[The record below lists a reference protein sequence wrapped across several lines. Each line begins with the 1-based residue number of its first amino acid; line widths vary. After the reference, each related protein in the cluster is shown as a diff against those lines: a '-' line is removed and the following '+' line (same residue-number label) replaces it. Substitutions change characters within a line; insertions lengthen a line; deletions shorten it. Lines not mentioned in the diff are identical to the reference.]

1 MHVALKIKG
10 SDTRQYA
17 RYFSGIRG
25 WPSLKGWVKA
35 TIYFSGALTL
45 SWPWV
50 VWESFMRSILFLILY
65 HGSFLS
71 DLHKVSWTSRHRAFL
86 SNILVFYWNIDVGA
100 WSGSILAF
108 DVMIT
113 SIKATTPSIT
123 RFTYL
128 SVWTVSIP
136 SFDAVIDKI

>member
-17 RYFSGIRG
+17 RYFSGILG
-25 WPSLKGWVKA
+25 WPSLKGWIKT

-50 VWESFMRSILFLILY
+50 VWESFMRSILY

-71 DLHKVSWTSRHRAFL
+71 DLHKFSCTSRHRAFL
-86 SNILVFYWNIDVGA
+86 SNLLVSYWNIDVGA

-113 SIKATTPSIT
+113 SIKATTPSRSPIK
-123 RFTYL
+123 
-128 SVWTVSIP
+128 P